1 MPLARQAWAS
11 RLLARRIAPHKEV
24 PADVLESACGR
35 GRHEKEV
42 ARLERVP
49 ATARV
54 MCPFNCDPLDG
65 IGRFNVRDAQAAVN
79 HAARPDAPFRPG
91 SLR

>member
-1 MPLARQAWAS
+1 MEGPA
-11 RLLARRIAPHKEV
+11 EV
-24 PADVLESACGR
+24 RESACGR

-42 ARLERVP
+42 ARPERVP

-54 MCPFNCDPLDG
+54 MGPFNCDPLDG
-65 IGRFNVRDAQAAVN
+65 IDRLNVRDAQAAVN
-79 HAARPDAPFRPG
+79 HTARPDAAFRSG